1 LAQCLHLLQKASDRA
16 DHDLLVTMAQRWL
29 ELAERARRFE
39 RFDPASRKRVD
50 IEIANIAQ
58 GSLAPDRG

>member
-1 LAQCLHLLQKASDRA
+1 MSNVATYRECAAQCLDLSKKTSNRA

-39 RFDPASRKRVD
+39 W
-50 IEIANIAQ
+50 
-58 GSLAPDRG
+58 PDHKTEENPSPRDH